1 MELVLELLRRIF
13 SSNISNFIYR
23 KEINYLRN
31 LKKIIPIILKSFIMM
46 IYLIAIGTLIENIY
60 VKIIVQLLNAIV
72 IYFILNYKYILNDFL
87 GRSKNK

>member
-1 MELVLELLRRIF
+1 MYWNYYAEFSVL
-13 SSNISNFIYR
+13 IYQILYTR